1 MRGGIRQMTNE
12 IKDALN
18 VAASLMWG
26 VIPGTKV
33 TAWEASFLTDMLKRW
48 ERFGDKT
55 MVSDKQ
61 AAIIAKIAAKAV

>member
-1 MRGGIRQMTNE
+1 MRQMTNE

-18 VAASLMWG
+18 KAASLMMG
-26 VIPGTKV
+26 VIPGAKIT
-33 TAWEASFLTDMLKRW
+33 TWEASFLSDMLKRW